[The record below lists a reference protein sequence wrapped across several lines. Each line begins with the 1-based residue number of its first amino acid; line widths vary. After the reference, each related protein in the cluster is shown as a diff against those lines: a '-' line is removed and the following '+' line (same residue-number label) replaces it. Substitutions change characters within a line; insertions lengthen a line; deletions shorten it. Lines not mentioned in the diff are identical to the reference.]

1 MRHRTR
7 VYLLRAS
14 SRGQTMTEYALILV
28 TVALIAVGLV
38 GNAGAIVNGLIAEVN
53 TLLHG

>member
-7 VYLLRAS
+7 VYLLIAS

-28 TVALIAVGLV
+28 TVAVIAVGLV
-38 GNAGAIVNGLIAEVN
+38 GNAGAIVKGLIATVN
-53 TLLHG
+53 NLLGG